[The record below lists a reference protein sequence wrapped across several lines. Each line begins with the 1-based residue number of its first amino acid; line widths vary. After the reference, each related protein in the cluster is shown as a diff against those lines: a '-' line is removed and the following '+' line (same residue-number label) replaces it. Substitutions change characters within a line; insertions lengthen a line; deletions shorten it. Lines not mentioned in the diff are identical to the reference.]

1 MNVVWVA
8 WARRDLERIHAQ
20 IARDSLPRALAVV
33 QAIVTAIQ
41 RLAEFPGLGRP
52 GRKEKTR
59 ELVVTRQPYIVVYR
73 EQGDRVII
81 LRILHQSQEGPVLAK
96 LQPAAI

>member
-8 WARRDLERIHAQ
+8 RARRDLERIHAQ
-20 IARDSLPRALAVV
+20 IAGDSLPRALAVGHTIV
-33 QAIVTAIQ
+33 SAIH

-59 ELVVTRQPYIVVYR
+59 ELVVTRQPYTVVYR

-81 LRILHQSQEGPVLAK
+81 LRILHQAQQWP
-96 LQPAAI
+96 